1 MAKLLAVSG
10 SLRAGSYNTALA
22 QAFIKQAPA
31 GTTIEFIEP
40 SDVGALPLFN
50 QDMEAA
56 FPPAAAALK
65 DRIKAAD
72 GIIIATPEY
81 NRSIPGPLKNFMDWT
96 SRPYGDNA
104 WKGKHVY
111 VAGATG
117 GAVGT
122 ALAQAA
128 LRQVLLYL
136 DARVLGQ
143 PEFYLTGAGEKFGT
157 DGTLTDEKTR
167 EHIDAALGA
176 LITSIH
182 L

>member
-22 QAFIKQAPA
+22 QALIKQAPA

-72 GIIIATPEY
+72 GIIIATRTWVNISSRY
-81 NRSIPGPLKNFMDWT
+81 IPSAP
-96 SRPYGDNA
+96 
-104 WKGKHVY
+104 HVH
-111 VAGATG
+111 T
-117 GAVGT
+117 
-122 ALAQAA
+122 Q
-128 LRQVLLYL
+128 
-136 DARVLGQ
+136 
-143 PEFYLTGAGEKFGT
+143 
-157 DGTLTDEKTR
+157 
-167 EHIDAALGA
+167 
-176 LITSIH
+176 
-182 L
+182 

>member
-1 MAKLLAVSG
+1 
-10 SLRAGSYNTALA
+10 
-22 QAFIKQAPA
+22 
-31 GTTIEFIEP
+31 
-40 SDVGALPLFN
+40 
-50 QDMEAA
+50 MEAA
-56 FPPAAAALK
+56 FPPAATVLK

-72 GIIIATPEY
+72 GVIIVTPEY

-96 SRPYGDNA
+96 SRPYGDSA

-117 GAVGT
+117 GLVGT

-143 PEFYLTGAGEKFGT
+143 PEFYLTGAGEKFGP
-157 DGTLTDEKTR
+157 DGALADEATR
-167 EHIDAALGA
+167 THIDAALA
-176 LITSIH
+176 AFITRINS
-182 L
+182 